1 MSRISTN
8 SGVYKSAY
16 IPNIADEKRLAS
28 DKSISFKTAA
38 EITIDDN
45 IISLYKEK
53 LVVYYDILSDRGIVS
68 NKSSPMAKSIPNQVS
83 DYLYNFK
90 NINMCSPL
98 NVRYLARYLNDSNTF
113 SVYTMGVIQGKSVP
127 KNMISWSLLGSGV
140 HIIAFCTNK
149 QNPDFRGGGLLIKM
163 LMDFCVGANIPDI
176 SLYSLFKAEGYYLKL
191 GFEYVTKDGRYITDS
206 GGNKAMVWFNPSFN
220 YPEYRTRYIR
230 TENYNIPVSDEALN
244 RWINR
249 RISLYGIIEHW
260 QTRVISREE
269 AAANFAEAQLLEENP
284 SNFISST
291 KRGRSSSGDTIGEEV
306 LFSSVDQK
314 MGNRRSSTGEEK
326 VLFSMGDENKDSRR
340 SPSGDIIDRVVVDN
354 SSNQKMGNRRSSS
367 GEEEVLFSMDDENNG
382 RTNKK
387 SRKSTRGGSYK
398 RRSIK
403 KTQRRHKT
411 TQKHKKNKHKR

>member
-220 YPEYRTRYIR
+220 
-230 TENYNIPVSDEALN
+230 
-244 RWINR
+244 
-249 RISLYGIIEHW
+249 
-260 QTRVISREE
+260 
-269 AAANFAEAQLLEENP
+269 
-284 SNFISST
+284 
-291 KRGRSSSGDTIGEEV
+291 
-306 LFSSVDQK
+306 
-314 MGNRRSSTGEEK
+314 
-326 VLFSMGDENKDSRR
+326 
-340 SPSGDIIDRVVVDN
+340 
-354 SSNQKMGNRRSSS
+354 
-367 GEEEVLFSMDDENNG
+367 
-382 RTNKK
+382 
-387 SRKSTRGGSYK
+387 
-398 RRSIK
+398 
-403 KTQRRHKT
+403 
-411 TQKHKKNKHKR
+411 